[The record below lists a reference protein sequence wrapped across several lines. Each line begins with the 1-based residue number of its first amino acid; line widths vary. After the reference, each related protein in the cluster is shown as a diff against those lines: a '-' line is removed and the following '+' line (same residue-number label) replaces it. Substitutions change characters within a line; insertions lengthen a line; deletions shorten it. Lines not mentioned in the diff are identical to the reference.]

1 MSIDEDYYRNLLDK
15 LFDGIFCVDRNRT
28 ITFWNKSA
36 ENISGYSISEVVG
49 RVSCREI
56 VAQTNGAQRTD
67 SGEPPQSIL
76 EQTLNDGVAREGE
89 YYIKHKEGHRVP
101 VACKVEPIHDA
112 RGQISGAVQIFH
124 DNSSRVAARSVI
136 EKLRKLAL
144 IDPLTGLANRRYID
158 KILEGKT
165 DEMKRYGMSFGVLFI
180 DIDHFKQV
188 NDHYG
193 HEMGD
198 KVLWTI
204 SRGMSIILRSSDVL
218 GRWGGEEFV
227 AVVLNVDREGLMR
240 VAEKMRS
247 EIEKIQIQE
256 NGQAFNVTISIG
268 ATLVEPGTGM
278 DKNLILKKADELL
291 YVSKNNGRNRVTLE

>member
-15 LFDGIFCVDRNRT
+15 LYDGIVCVDRNKT

-36 ENISGYSISEVVG
+36 ENISGFSISEVVG
-49 RVSCREI
+49 RVNCRDI
-56 VAQTNGAQRTD
+56 MAQANGAQQGD
-67 SGEPPQSIL
+67 PGQPSSIL
-76 EQTLNDGVAREGE
+76 EQTLSDGVAREGE

-101 VACKVEPIHDA
+101 IACKVEPVHDA

-124 DNSSRVAARSVI
+124 DNSSRVAARNVI
-136 EKLRKLAL
+136 ERLRKLAL
-144 IDPLTGLANRRYID
+144 VDPLTGLANRRYID
-158 KILEGKT
+158 KILESKT
-165 DEMKRYGMSFGVLFI
+165 DEMKRYGLAFGVLFI
-180 DIDHFKQV
+180 DIDHFKLV

-204 SRGMSIILRSSDVL
+204 SRSMSVILRSSDIL

-227 AVVLNVDREGLMR
+227 AVVLNVDRDGLLR

-247 EIEKIQIQE
+247 EIEKIKIQE

-268 ATLVEPGTGM
+268 ATLAEPGSGR
-278 DKNLILKKADELL
+278 DKNVILKKADELL
-291 YVSKNNGRNRVTLE
+291 YVSKNSGRNRVTIE